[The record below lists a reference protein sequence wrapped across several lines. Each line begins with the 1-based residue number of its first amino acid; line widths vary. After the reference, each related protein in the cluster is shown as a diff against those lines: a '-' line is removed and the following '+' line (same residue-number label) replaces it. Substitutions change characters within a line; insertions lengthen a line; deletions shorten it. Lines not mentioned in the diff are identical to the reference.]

1 MRNPTYTHYM
11 SDGNGRDSYIL
22 IDNGGLTI
30 PRISNPQTIKGNFE
44 TSVRKSL
51 NKLNS
56 SFYGSNRS
64 LSKDPAPFYYPP
76 DGTGRDF
83 YNCFY

>member
-30 PRISNPQTIKGNFE
+30 PKLNNPQPTNGFFN
-44 TSVRKSL
+44 TSVS
-51 NKLNS
+51 
-56 SFYGSNRS
+56 
-64 LSKDPAPFYYPP
+64 
-76 DGTGRDF
+76 
-83 YNCFY
+83 